1 MSKLWVEVPRVAGT
15 HGGKGVSVVEAGGA
29 DEDGP
34 LDPLALAL
42 SVPGNVIEG
51 SSRFQQFFFM

>member
-1 MSKLWVEVPRVAGT
+1 MSELWAEVPRVAST
-15 HGGKGVSVVEAGGA
+15 DGGKGVGAVEVGGS

-34 LDPLALAL
+34 SDPLALTL
-42 SVPGNVIEG
+42 WVPGNVIEG